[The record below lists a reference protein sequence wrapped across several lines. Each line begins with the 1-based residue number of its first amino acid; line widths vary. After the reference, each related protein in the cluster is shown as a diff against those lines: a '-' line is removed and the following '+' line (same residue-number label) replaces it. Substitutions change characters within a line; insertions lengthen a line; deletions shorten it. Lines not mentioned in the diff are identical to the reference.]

1 MEGLSVALPFSNTA
15 EVDLL
20 NFGASLSFDL
30 CKAGHCDQLLD
41 RAKYTGLVTLLG
53 AGGVVLYLTKQKQKT
68 IIISDH
74 DRESWMSKL
83 NVLKWI
89 FENDHESDESYDPSF
104 STFLKGYNFGLL
116 LPQSNEIFSST
127 NILPMQMI

>member
-1 MEGLSVALPFSNTA
+1 MEGLAVALPFYNTA

-53 AGGVVLYLTKQKQKT
+53 ALLYVYIDL
-68 IIISDH
+68 D
-74 DRESWMSKL
+74 SKL
-83 NVLKWI
+83 GVLV
-89 FENDHESDESYDPSF
+89 
-104 STFLKGYNFGLL
+104 
-116 LPQSNEIFSST
+116 
-127 NILPMQMI
+127 